1 MAKYIV
7 FSDSHGKNDLMYDI
21 IRQNK
26 AEIDGIFHLEDI
38 ERAEEELS
46 LMIQGPV
53 YIVKG
58 NCDTYSSLKNE
69 HVFQLHGHKVAMTHG
84 NRYHVG
90 MGVDLLKYWA
100 LENQADLVLY
110 GHTHVPFVEQSSQMT
125 ILNPGSISR
134 PRQGDGKCSYAW
146 LEFLP
151 NGEISVEIV
160 KVEK

>member
-26 AEIDGIFHLEDI
+26 AEIDGIFHLGDI

-58 NCDTYSSLKNE
+58 NCQTIILKMI
-69 HVFQLHGHKVAMTHG
+69 F
-84 NRYHVG
+84 
-90 MGVDLLKYWA
+90 
-100 LENQADLVLY
+100 
-110 GHTHVPFVEQSSQMT
+110 
-125 ILNPGSISR
+125 
-134 PRQGDGKCSYAW
+134 
-146 LEFLP
+146 EF
-151 NGEISVEIV
+151 
-160 KVEK
+160 